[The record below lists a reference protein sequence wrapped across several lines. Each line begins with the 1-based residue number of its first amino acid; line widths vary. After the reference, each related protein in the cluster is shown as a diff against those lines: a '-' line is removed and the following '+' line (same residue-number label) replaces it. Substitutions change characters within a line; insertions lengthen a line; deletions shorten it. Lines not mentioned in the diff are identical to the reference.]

1 MPSKVTS
8 TGGTSTIYVILKFIN
23 SSSLISQVVD
33 MKHSKV
39 FEI

>member
-8 TGGTSTIYVILKFIN
+8 TGTSTIYVILKFIN
-23 SSSLISQVVD
+23 PSSLISQVVD

>member
-8 TGGTSTIYVILKFIN
+8 TGTVQVQYVILKFIN

>member
-8 TGGTSTIYVILKFIN
+8 TGTSTIHVILKFIN

>member
-1 MPSKVTS
+1 MPSKVNS
-8 TGGTSTIYVILKFIN
+8 TGTSTIYVILKFIN